1 MNAQASERM
10 SAAKTGWLIV
20 LLMAAWAAFLVL
32 PFGGEEK
39 SEPPKVSVSRPGE
52 AELAAVGLRY
62 NVDWIGLPQYF
73 AIWAD
78 RIVWAG
84 NQTEF
89 AYWDPSSR
97 SYAYQ
102 FEAIRTGKGYR
113 FRLLSVKPAALLSEE
128 SVPESD
134 THPFIFTV
142 ENIEKPPELD
152 RPASASAPSA
162 PQVENSPVKVDLT
175 PARLEPPKHLEQEKT
190 IDGKKH

>member
-1 MNAQASERM
+1 MSAQASERM
-10 SAAKTGWLIV
+10 SAAKTGWVIV

-32 PFGGEEK
+32 PFGREEK
-39 SEPPKVSVSRPGE
+39 VESTKLATPQPGE

-84 NQTEF
+84 NRTEF

-97 SYAYQ
+97 SYAYH
-102 FEAIRTGKGYR
+102 FEAIRAGKGYR
-113 FRLLSVKPAALLSEE
+113 FRLLSVEPAALLSDE
-128 SVPESD
+128 SVPESE
-134 THPFIFTV
+134 THPFIFTL
-142 ENIEKPPELD
+142 ENVGKPPELD

-175 PARLEPPKHLEQEKT
+175 PARLEPPKQLEQGKT
-190 IDGKKH
+190 IDGKKP